1 MEIIKKRRLWF
12 TISLILIVVGL
23 LFLPINS
30 FMGKGMLNYDVEFV
44 GGTQMLISIGE
55 DFNND
60 DIMAIVKDVTKQPAP
75 QIQKILGKQE
85 VNIKVKSI
93 DEETRKALIDKL
105 KAKYPNADIL
115 EVSNVSSTIS
125 GEMQRTALFAVTVA
139 CLAMLIYITFR
150 FKDIKSGLSA
160 ILALLHDVLIVISVY
175 AIFRIPINNSFI
187 AAMLTIVGYSINNT
201 IVIFD
206 RIRENKTVYKKGDL
220 ENLVDNSVKQ
230 TLTRSIFTSLTTLFT
245 ITSIYV
251 LGVSSIKEFAMPII
265 VGIIAGTYSSIFI
278 STSLWYV
285 FNVKSD
291 KNKTAKN

>member
-206 RIRENKTVYKKGDL
+206 RIRENKTIYKKGDL